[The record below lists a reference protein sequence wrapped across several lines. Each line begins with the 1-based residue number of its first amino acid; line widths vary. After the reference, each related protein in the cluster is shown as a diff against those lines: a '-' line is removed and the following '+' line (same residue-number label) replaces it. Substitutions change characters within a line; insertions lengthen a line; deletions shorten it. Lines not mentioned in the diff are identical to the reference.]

1 MLVLFRDG
9 TRWTGMSTLV
19 PGSTA
24 WHQEGEEPGP
34 SVLGVVPA
42 QLVLEYDYLA
52 EGALGPCKVLSCYK
66 AVPGSKQP

>member
-19 PGSTA
+19 PGSTV
-24 WHQEGEEPGP
+24 WCQEGEKPGP

-42 QLVLEYDYLA
+42 HLVLECDYVA
-52 EGALGPCKVLSCYK
+52 EGALGPRKVLSCYK
-66 AVPGSKQP
+66 AVPGSKHP